1 MLSSRKKNLKVI
13 KIGNS
18 KSAYF
23 HVINPTMKAQN
34 EVTIV
39 MTSAVLTVVV
49 LVSVWLYRAY
59 KSKEKAEDES
69 GDR

>member
-1 MLSSRKKNLKVI
+1 
-13 KIGNS
+13 
-18 KSAYF
+18 
-23 HVINPTMKAQN
+23 MKAQN